1 MFLGSWTVS
10 ITYEYTSYIR
20 NVVASCLAERALDAQ
35 EKHYKCTTEPFMCF
49 FLRVSERIPPDS
61 HVLES
66 RTALSTHRLRY
77 KFWST
82 VFYTQSLH
90 AFKKPSKY
98 QRDNLDVFLCWRV
111 RRQSRQC
118 QPLVFGSR
126 TAPTSSKIMTKVS
139 STGLDSRTICT
150 IGEQNLFRQLSMC
163 SLLSRVFKVDNMLTH
178 VPGSWSAP
186 IPRAITSQICL
197 LFHTRDQHANYG
209 KEITSRELP
218 ISSLFWRV

>member
-1 MFLGSWTVS
+1 MCLSFWRIPNSKLGDESMFLGSWTVS

-49 FLRVSERIPPDS
+49 FLRVSERIPPAS

-66 RTALSTHRLRY
+66 
-77 KFWST
+77 
-82 VFYTQSLH
+82 
-90 AFKKPSKY
+90 KKPSKY

-209 KEITSRELP
+209 KEIISRELP